1 MSNILLQSFLM
12 LNIFIMGILVSVAVR
27 HAYAHFRP
35 QQHEEVEKP
44 HSHAQ
49 AAQGAH
55 LPLAVKE
62 RLLQASQAHF
72 QAVLNRSAAEL
83 QQDLKSTAFHLNKQL
98 GKLGTDIISDEIKRY
113 HASIDQLRKQTET
126 TMISAQAEIAI
137 HQADIKSKLAKR
149 QTELET
155 KMVEDIAAE
164 KQILIQNIDT
174 KLADAVA
181 SFLTETLQHNV
192 DLGAQTAYLT
202 SMLEE
207 HKAEIIKGVNDEA

>member
-35 QQHEEVEKP
+35 QQHEEAEKP
-44 HSHAQ
+44 HSHVQ
-49 AAQGAH
+49 PQSAH
-55 LPLAVKE
+55 LPPAVKE
-62 RLLQASQAHF
+62 RLLQASQSHF

-98 GKLGTDIISDEIKRY
+98 EKLGTDIISDEMKRY
-113 HASIDQLRKQTET
+113 HASLDQLRKQTET
-126 TMISAQAEIAI
+126 TMFSAQAEIAV
-137 HQADIKSKLAKR
+137 HQTEIKAKLAKR
-149 QTELET
+149 QAELEAQ
-155 KMVEDIAAE
+155 MVQDIATE
-164 KQILIQNIDT
+164 KQLLIKNIDT

-202 SMLEE
+202 SVLEE
-207 HKAEIIKGVNDEA
+207 HKAEIIKGVNDEV

>member
-1 MSNILLQSFLM
+1 MSNILLQSFIL
-12 LNIFIMGILVSVAVR
+12 LNVFIMGILVSVAVR

-35 QQHEEVEKP
+35 RQNDEIEKSHP
-44 HSHAQ
+44 HIQAQ
-49 AAQGAH
+49 SAH
-55 LPLAVKE
+55 LPPAVKE

-83 QQDLKSTAFHLNKQL
+83 QQDLKSTAFHLNRQL
-98 GKLGTDIISDEIKRY
+98 GKLGADIISDEMKRY
-113 HASIDQLRKQTET
+113 HASLDQLRKQTET
-126 TMISAQAEIAI
+126 TMLNAQAEIAL
-137 HQADIKSKLAKR
+137 HQTEIKEKLTKR

-155 KMVEDIAAE
+155 QMVEDIAAE
-164 KQILIQNIDT
+164 KQLLIKNIDT

-202 SMLEE
+202 SVLEE
-207 HKAEIIKGVNDEA
+207 HKAEIIKGVSDEV